1 MQVTLRGS
9 RVNKL
14 FNNSH
19 PHPNFY
25 LLLLSL
31 SLTCKSNDDE
41 SW

>member
-1 MQVTLRGS
+1 MLVTLRGS
-9 RVNKL
+9 RINKL
-14 FNNSH
+14 FKNSH
-19 PHPNFY
+19 PHPYFY